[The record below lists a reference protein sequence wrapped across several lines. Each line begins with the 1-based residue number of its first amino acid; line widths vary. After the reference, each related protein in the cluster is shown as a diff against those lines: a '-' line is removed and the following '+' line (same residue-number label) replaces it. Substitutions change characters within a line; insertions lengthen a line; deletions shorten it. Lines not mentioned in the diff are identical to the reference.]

1 MNAQTNETRQ
11 HILDTGYALIVTK
24 GFSNVGLSQLLKHAE
39 VPKGSFY
46 HYFKSKEQ
54 FGEALIQDYFANYL
68 KRLDTLLFSSHN
80 GTAYDRLV
88 GYWQRW
94 VDVEEGVC
102 GAQKCLVV
110 KLTAEVSDLSEPM
123 RLALLE
129 GATSIIS
136 AIRQCIDD
144 GVQDGSITVSD
155 SQETAQLLYNLWI
168 GASLMRKLTQ
178 DQAGLE
184 LAMKTTKN
192 LLTGEAA
199 R

>member
-1 MNAQTNETRQ
+1 
-11 HILDTGYALIVTK
+11 
-24 GFSNVGLSQLLKHAE
+24 
-39 VPKGSFY
+39 
-46 HYFKSKEQ
+46 
-54 FGEALIQDYFANYL
+54 
-68 KRLDTLLFSSHN
+68 LFSRHN

-94 VDVEEGVC
+94 VDIEDGVC

-110 KLTAEVSDLSEPM
+110 KLTAEVSDLSDPM

-144 GVQDGSITVSD
+144 GVQDGSITVND

-178 DQAGLE
+178 DQSGLE
-184 LAMKTTKN
+184 LAMRTTQNILVGKA
-192 LLTGEAA
+192 T